1 MRLGVSHVVN
11 NDVSVRLV
19 RDANCQYQL
28 MVSNQQDIAQAVGQ
42 QAALIPLA
50 VVANAQRLAGD
61 VEFVDLRMQRELQLT
76 NRQREVLHALL
87 NGYCVKQIASRLM
100 ISKRTV
106 EHHLQAIKTENQLK
120 SIQDILLNVRAI

>member
-1 MRLGVSHVVN
+1 MSHIVN

-19 RDANCQYQL
+19 RDANCQYHL
-28 MVSNQQDIAQAVGQ
+28 MVSNQPDMAQAVGQ
-42 QAALIPLA
+42 RAAVIPLVA
-50 VVANAQRLAGD
+50 VTNAPCLAND
-61 VEFVDLRMQRELQLT
+61 VEFVDLRLQRELQLT
-76 NRQREVLHALL
+76 QRQREVLHALL
-87 NGYCVKQIASRLM
+87 SGYCVKQIASRLA